1 MKYVVQIL
9 DREIALDINGTS
21 LVLDEQSVDFNIT
34 LLAQTPQSVS
44 YHVLVKNH
52 SHVLTIEPQEGNT
65 VIVTLNGRRIEVT
78 VKDETAL
85 LLERF
90 GMADAETV
98 GLNDL
103 HAPMPGLVRSILVA
117 VGQSVSKGDG
127 VAVLEA
133 MKMENELKAR
143 ADGIVAAIHVEQGQA
158 VGKTDLLV
166 SFES

>member
-9 DREIALDINGTS
+9 DREVTLDINGSS

-34 LLAQTPQSVS
+34 LLAKTPQSAT
-44 YHVLVKNH
+44 YHVLVENL
-52 SHVLTIEPQEGNT
+52 SYVLTIEPQEGNT
-65 VIVTLNGRRIEVT
+65 VIVTLNGRRNEVA

-90 GMADAETV
+90 GMAEAEA
-98 GLNDL
+98 GGQNDL
-103 HAPMPGLVRSILVA
+103 RAPMPGLVRSILVE
-117 VGQSVSKGDG
+117 VGQSVSKDDG
-127 VAVLEA
+127 VVVLEA

-143 ADGIVAAIHVEQGQA
+143 ADGIVAAIHVEQGQP
-158 VGKTDLLV
+158 VGKTDLLI